1 MDVSHALSC
10 RKGGL
15 VIRRHNEIRDS
26 LGDLMAMG
34 FNSVLKEPIVL
45 EGDVQGD
52 NQGLVADLAVR
63 RLWQPQTEALFDV
76 RVIDTDAESHRRRSV
91 DQVIQF
97 AENEKKSKYL
107 AAVEERRGSFTPF
120 VMSVD
125 GYMGQEADRTLRR
138 LAEVLV
144 WKWEKHYSS
153 VVNWVR
159 AYMSMSIIRATNML
173 CLRGSRIKWRTATG
187 QVLKME
193 EGYLCVNIFVILN
206 HHHLADRNYFMF
218 IIKFCLLFI
227 IIYITAKYNSSS
239 DSSYFPH

>member
-1 MDVSHALSC
+1 
-10 RKGGL
+10 
-15 VIRRHNEIRDS
+15 
-26 LGDLMAMG
+26 MAMG
-34 FNSVLKEPIVL
+34 FNSVLKEPIVR

-52 NQGLVADLAVR
+52 NPGLVADLAVR
-63 RLWQPQTEALFDV
+63 GLWQPQTEALFDV

-91 DQVIQF
+91 DQVIRS

-159 AYMSMSIIRATNML
+159 GYMSMSIIRATNM

-187 QVLKME
+187 PGFEDGGGLP
-193 EGYLCVNIFVILN
+193 LC
-206 HHHLADRNYFMF
+206 
-218 IIKFCLLFI
+218 
-227 IIYITAKYNSSS
+227 
-239 DSSYFPH
+239 